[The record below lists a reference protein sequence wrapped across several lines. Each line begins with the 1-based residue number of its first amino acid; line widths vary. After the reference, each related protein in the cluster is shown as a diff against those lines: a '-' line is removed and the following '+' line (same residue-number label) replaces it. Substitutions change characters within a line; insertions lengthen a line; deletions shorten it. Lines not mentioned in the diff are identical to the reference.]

1 MIQLPKLNINYIILI
16 LQNLHYVQLNNKM
29 LLTLQRS
36 QRHSLP
42 LPLLLLLPYTL
53 ARLGPQKKAY
63 LVVFAP
69 HLELPD
75 QSGS

>member
-1 MIQLPKLNINYIILI
+1 MIQLPKSNINFIILI

-36 QRHSLP
+36 QHYS
-42 LPLLLLLPYTL
+42 LPLLLPHTL
-53 ARLGPQKKAY
+53 ARLGPQKKTY

-75 QSGS
+75 RLGS